1 MATEKINEIFDIEAI
16 NKQVQAVKAG
26 IESTLSDMEKF
37 AKKASDLNKTIEQSG
52 SFKEVADAT
61 DKVRKAQEEY
71 AKQVDKLNAL
81 KKQETQLNERLAKT
95 QQDMLAKIA
104 ELQKRI
110 DEETN
115 ALNNRTKAMKDDMAQ
130 SQANINQKK
139 NESKA
144 AIDNSNAIKAE
155 ADAYREAVDRINDN
169 IGSRSENINLLL
181 QEQTVLANLKSE
193 IDKLNKIEKQNGKLT
208 QEQKNQRIALVSAQQ
223 ESKQAISELSSAIKN
238 DVKMNQAAKGSM
250 DEMEQAV
257 GRMKKVYRSL
267 GDDIR
272 NSPFGQ
278 ELLAQ
283 INATDEKLNELNA
296 SIGNHHKTIGDYE
309 GAIKR
314 VIASQTP
321 FIGQLIDIAGNSKG
335 VAGGFSAM
343 IGGAKAFGKALLGL
357 LANPVV
363 AILAAIA
370 LAIGVVVKAMKSSEE
385 ATARW
390 NVILAPLNR
399 TLDFFLSILPKG
411 VGFLLTFLE
420 TANKMYGVL
429 LKLAEKIPFVGEK
442 IKEINDANQEAIEI
456 EKAKYELTKRTRK
469 FNEESAEAELK
480 VSDLRDKAAQRDK
493 YTTEERIAFLEEAIA
508 IETKVAKE
516 KENIAKENL
525 RILEEE
531 AKRND
536 KDAEFNDKLSEAKI
550 AVTRATIELNTKT
563 RELNTQR
570 SEAINKMREEK
581 RAEDELVKSR
591 KAAQVSL
598 MKEGIDKQLA
608 QINANYDGQITS
620 LKTKLR
626 EETTLSKKAQEEIN
640 RTIILLEQN
649 REKDIKKAREDFNKE
664 VLKMNTDAQRQLEDV
679 VTSLMK
685 EGQEKQI
692 EILNNSYDRQVEDLK
707 LRLAQEKN
715 LTEEA
720 RKSIN
725 NTIIALEQ
733 KRQQDIE
740 KINSSFSVK
749 RIKDESLMI
758 RQQAYMA
765 ESEELKALADRY
777 NSTNMT
783 KEQFEQEKLE
793 ISRKY
798 NKLAF
803 ESDISTLE
811 DIVKNSGLQGE
822 ELKNIEKE
830 LAQKRV
836 EYNKWANEQIISDE
850 TRAAEIRKDLEK
862 TLQQQRIQLMTE
874 ALSVIASIT
883 NSLFERR
890 TQQLDAEIE
899 KIEERKN
906 ADIEAIDQMSISEEE
921 AEARKM
927 AVEARADA
935 QKKKLEKEQKKAQR
949 QQAIA
954 QKAFQLMQVAMET
967 ATAIHK
973 ITAEAAAAAAIPFIG
988 QALAAAALAQIPGV
1002 IASGALQAGVIA
1014 AQPIPKYAKGTEDHP
1029 GGLAIVGDGGQKEVA
1044 ILPDGGYYVTP
1055 SIPTLVDLPKGT
1067 EVLPS
1072 VNEALMSITKAPR
1085 LDTSMPTST
1094 DRIEKEIIELKST
1107 MKSVITA
1114 IEKNRSQISVTLD
1127 QNGTWKVY
1135 DQKKGLDE
1143 YLNKNL
1149 RIQR

>member
-16 NKQVQAVKAG
+16 NKQVQAVKTG

-81 KKQETQLNERLAKT
+81 KKQEAQLNERLAKT

-169 IGSRSENINLLL
+169 IGSRSKNINLLL

-193 IDKLNKIEKQNGKLT
+193 IDKLNKIEKQNGELT

-343 IGGAKAFGKALLGL
+343 VGGAKAFGKALLSL

-363 AILAAIA
+363 LILSAIA
-370 LAIGVVVKAMKSSEE
+370 LAIGAVVKVMRSSEE

-399 TLDFFLSILPKG
+399 TLDFFLSILQKG
-411 VGFLLTFLE
+411 VGFLLTFIE

-442 IKEINDANQEAIEI
+442 IKEMNEANQEAIEI

-480 VSDLRDKAAQRDK
+480 VSDLRNKAAQKDK

-508 IETKVAKE
+508 IETKMAEE
-516 KENIAKENL
+516 KEAIAKKNL
-525 RILEEE
+525 EILEAE
-531 AKRND
+531 AKRADND
-536 KDAEFNDKLSEAKI
+536 AATNDKLSEAKI

-563 RELNTQR
+563 RELNAQR
-570 SEAINKMREEK
+570 TEAINKMREEK
-581 RAEDELVKSR
+581 KAEDELVKSR

-608 QINANYDGQITS
+608 QINANYDGQITA

-626 EETTLSKKAQEEIN
+626 EETTLSKKAQEEISQ
-640 RTIILLEQN
+640 TIILLEQN
-649 REKDIKKAREDFNKE
+649 REKDIKKTREDFNKE

-692 EILNNSYDRQVEDLK
+692 EILNTSYDRQVEDLK

-725 NTIIALEQ
+725 NTIVALEQ

-783 KEQFEQEKLE
+783 KEQFEQKKLE

-836 EYNKWANEQIISDE
+836 EYNQWANQQIIDND
-850 TRAAEIRKDLEK
+850 TKAAEKRKELEK
-862 TLQQQRIQLMTE
+862 ELQNQRIQLIGE
-874 ALSVIASIT
+874 ALSTVASFT
-883 NSLFERR
+883 NSMFERR
-890 TQQLDAEIE
+890 VQQLDSEIE
-899 KIEERKN
+899 KIDERKN
-906 ADIEAIDQMSISEEE
+906 ADIEAIEQMGLSDEE

-927 AVEARADA
+927 AIEARAAAQTDRLEK
-935 QKKKLEKEQKKAQR
+935 QKKKMQK

-954 QKAFQLMQVAMET
+954 EKAYQLMQVAMET
-967 ATAIHK
+967 AKAVANIKLIMAT
-973 ITAEAAAAAAIPFIG
+973 
-988 QALAAAALAQIPGV
+988 LAANPVTLPFVPMAAAQIP
-1002 IASGALQAGVIA
+1002 IAIATGALQAAVIA

-1085 LDTSMPTST
+1085 FDTSMPTST

-1149 RIQR
+1149 RIRR

>member
-16 NKQVQAVKAG
+16 NKQVQAVKTG

-81 KKQETQLNERLAKT
+81 KKQEAQLNERLAKT

-104 ELQKRI
+104 ELQKSI

-343 IGGAKAFGKALLGL
+343 VGGAKAFGKALLSL

-363 AILAAIA
+363 LILSAIA
-370 LAIGVVVKAMKSSEE
+370 LAIGAVVKVMRSSEE

-399 TLDFFLSILPKG
+399 TLDFFLSILQKG
-411 VGFLLTFLE
+411 VGFLLTFIE

-442 IKEINDANQEAIEI
+442 IKEMNEANQEAIEI

-480 VSDLRDKAAQRDK
+480 VSDLRNKAAQKDK

-508 IETKVAKE
+508 IETKMAEE
-516 KENIAKENL
+516 KEAIAKKNL
-525 RILEEE
+525 EILEAE
-531 AKRND
+531 AKRADND
-536 KDAEFNDKLSEAKI
+536 AATNDKLSEAKI

-563 RELNTQR
+563 RELNAQR
-570 SEAINKMREEK
+570 TEAINKMREEK
-581 RAEDELVKSR
+581 KAEDELVKSR

-608 QINANYDGQITS
+608 QINANYDGQITA

-626 EETTLSKKAQEEIN
+626 EETTLSKKAQEEISQ
-640 RTIILLEQN
+640 TIILLEQN
-649 REKDIKKAREDFNKE
+649 REKDIKKTREDFNKE

-692 EILNNSYDRQVEDLK
+692 EILNTSYDRQVEDLK

-725 NTIIALEQ
+725 NTIVALEQ

-783 KEQFEQEKLE
+783 KEQFEQKKLE

-836 EYNKWANEQIISDE
+836 EYNQWANQQIIDND
-850 TRAAEIRKDLEK
+850 TKAAEKRKELEK
-862 TLQQQRIQLMTE
+862 ELQNQRIQLIGE
-874 ALSVIASIT
+874 ALSTVASVT
-883 NSLFERR
+883 NSMFERR
-890 TQQLDAEIE
+890 VQQLDSEIE

-906 ADIEAIDQMSISEEE
+906 ADIEAIEQMGLSDEE

-927 AVEARADA
+927 AIEARAAAQTDRLEK
-935 QKKKLEKEQKKAQR
+935 QKKKMQK

-954 QKAFQLMQVAMET
+954 EKAYQLMQVAMET
-967 ATAIHK
+967 AKAVANIKLIMAT
-973 ITAEAAAAAAIPFIG
+973 
-988 QALAAAALAQIPGV
+988 LAANPVTLPFVPMAAAQIP
-1002 IASGALQAGVIA
+1002 IAIATGALQAAVIA

-1094 DRIEKEIIELKST
+1094 DRIEKRIDMLEGVLKD
-1107 MKSVITA
+1107 VVRA

>member
-130 SQANINQKK
+130 SQTNINQKK

-343 IGGAKAFGKALLGL
+343 VGGAKAFGKALLGL

-370 LAIGVVVKAMKSSEE
+370 LAIGVLVKVMKSSEE

-390 NVILAPLNR
+390 NAVLAPLTRAFN
-399 TLDFFLSILPKG
+399 FFLSMVQKG
-411 VGFLLTFLE
+411 VGFILSLVEVQMKLLGSL
-420 TANKMYGVL
+420 A
-429 LKLAEKIPFVGEK
+429 KLAEKLPFVGK
-442 IKEINDANQEAIEI
+442 YIKEVNDANREAIEI

-480 VSDLRDKAAQRDK
+480 VSDLRNKAAQKDK
-493 YTTEERIAFLEEAIA
+493 YTTEERIAFLDEAIA
-508 IETKVAKE
+508 IETKVAEERKA
-516 KENIAKENL
+516 IAEENL
-525 RILEEE
+525 RILETE
-531 AKRND
+531 ASWADND
-536 KDAEFNDKLSEAKI
+536 AATNDKLSEAKI
-550 AVTRATIELNTKT
+550 AVTRSTIELNA
-563 RELNTQR
+563 QR
-570 SEAINKMREEK
+570 TEAINKMKEEK
-581 RAEDELVKSR
+581 KAEDELVKSR

-707 LRLAQEKN
+707 LRLAQEKK

-725 NTIIALEQ
+725 NTIVALEQ

-765 ESEELKALADRY
+765 ELEELKALADRY

-783 KEQFEQEKLE
+783 KEQFEQ
-793 ISRKY
+793 
-798 NKLAF
+798 
-803 ESDISTLE
+803 D
-811 DIVKNSGLQGE
+811 
-822 ELKNIEKE
+822 LKFP
-830 LAQKRV
+830 V
-836 EYNKWANEQIISDE
+836 SII
-850 TRAAEIRKDLEK
+850 
-862 TLQQQRIQLMTE
+862 
-874 ALSVIASIT
+874 
-883 NSLFERR
+883 N
-890 TQQLDAEIE
+890 
-899 KIEERKN
+899 
-906 ADIEAIDQMSISEEE
+906 
-921 AEARKM
+921 
-927 AVEARADA
+927 
-935 QKKKLEKEQKKAQR
+935 
-949 QQAIA
+949 
-954 QKAFQLMQVAMET
+954 
-967 ATAIHK
+967 
-973 ITAEAAAAAAIPFIG
+973 
-988 QALAAAALAQIPGV
+988 
-1002 IASGALQAGVIA
+1002 
-1014 AQPIPKYAKGTEDHP
+1014 
-1029 GGLAIVGDGGQKEVA
+1029 
-1044 ILPDGGYYVTP
+1044 
-1055 SIPTLVDLPKGT
+1055 
-1067 EVLPS
+1067 
-1072 VNEALMSITKAPR
+1072 
-1085 LDTSMPTST
+1085 
-1094 DRIEKEIIELKST
+1094 
-1107 MKSVITA
+1107 
-1114 IEKNRSQISVTLD
+1114 
-1127 QNGTWKVY
+1127 
-1135 DQKKGLDE
+1135 
-1143 YLNKNL
+1143 
-1149 RIQR
+1149 

>member
-81 KKQETQLNERLAKT
+81 KKQEAQLNERLAKT

-314 VIASQTP
+314 VIASQAP
-321 FIGQLIDIAGNSKG
+321 FIGQLIDITGNSKG

-343 IGGAKAFGKALLGL
+343 VGGAKAFGKALLSL

-363 AILAAIA
+363 LILSAIA
-370 LAIGVVVKAMKSSEE
+370 LAIGAVVKAMKSSEE

-399 TLDFFLSILPKG
+399 TLDFFLSILQKG
-411 VGFLLTFLE
+411 VGFLLTFIE

-429 LKLAEKIPFVGEK
+429 LKLAEKLPLVGEK
-442 IKEINDANQEAIEI
+442 IKEMNDANEEAIEL
-456 EKAKYELTKRTRK
+456 EKAKYEMTKRTRK

-480 VSDLRDKAAQRDK
+480 ISDLRNKAAQKDK
-493 YTTEERIAFLEEAIA
+493 YTTEERIAFLDEAIA
-508 IETKVAKE
+508 IETKVAEE
-516 KENIAKENL
+516 KEAIAKKNL
-525 RILEEE
+525 EILEAE
-531 AKRND
+531 AKRADND
-536 KDAEFNDKLSEAKI
+536 AATNDKLSEAKI

-563 RELNTQR
+563 RELNAQR
-570 SEAINKMREEK
+570 TEAINKMREEK
-581 RAEDELVKSR
+581 KAEDELVKSR

-649 REKDIKKAREDFNKE
+649 REKDIKKTREDFNKE
-664 VLKMNTDAQRQLEDV
+664 VLKMNTDAQRQLEDI

-725 NTIIALEQ
+725 NTIVALEQ

-803 ESDISTLE
+803 EGDISTLE

-836 EYNKWANEQIISDE
+836 EYNQWANQQIIDND
-850 TRAAEIRKDLEK
+850 TKAAEKRKELEK
-862 TLQQQRIQLMTE
+862 ELQNQRIQLIGE
-874 ALSVIASIT
+874 ALSTVASVT
-883 NSLFERR
+883 NSMFERR
-890 TQQLDAEIE
+890 VQQLDSEIE

-906 ADIEAIDQMSISEEE
+906 ADIDAIEQMGLSDEE

-927 AVEARADA
+927 AIEARAAAQTDRLEK
-935 QKKKLEKEQKKAQR
+935 QKKKMQK

-954 QKAFQLMQVAMET
+954 EKAYQLMQVAMGT
-967 ATAIHK
+967 AKAVANIKLIMAT
-973 ITAEAAAAAAIPFIG
+973 
-988 QALAAAALAQIPGV
+988 LAANPVTLPFVPMAAAQIP
-1002 IASGALQAGVIA
+1002 IAIATGALQAAVIA

-1094 DRIEKEIIELKST
+1094 DRIEKRIDTLEGVLKD
-1107 MKSVITA
+1107 VVRA

>member
-155 ADAYREAVDRINDN
+155 ADAYREAVDRINDY

-390 NVILAPLNR
+390 NAVLAPLTRAFN
-399 TLDFFLSILPKG
+399 FFLSIVQKG
-411 VGFLLTFLE
+411 VGFILSLVEVQMKLLGSL
-420 TANKMYGVL
+420 A
-429 LKLAEKIPFVGEK
+429 KLAEKLPFVGK
-442 IKEINDANQEAIEI
+442 YIKEVNDANREAIEI

-480 VSDLRDKAAQRDK
+480 VSDLRNKAAQKDK
-493 YTTEERIAFLEEAIA
+493 YTTEERIALLDEAIA
-508 IETKVAKE
+508 IETKVAEERKA
-516 KENIAKENL
+516 IAEENL
-525 RILEEE
+525 RILETE
-531 AKRND
+531 ANWADND
-536 KDAEFNDKLSEAKI
+536 AATNDKLSEAKI

-563 RELNTQR
+563 RELNAQR
-570 SEAINKMREEK
+570 TEAINKMKEEK
-581 RAEDELVKSR
+581 KAEDELVKSR

-725 NTIIALEQ
+725 NTIVALEQ

-803 ESDISTLE
+803 EGDISTLE

-836 EYNKWANEQIISDE
+836 EYNQWANQQIIDND
-850 TRAAEIRKDLEK
+850 TKAAEKRKELEK
-862 TLQQQRIQLMTE
+862 ELQNQRIQLIGE
-874 ALSVIASIT
+874 ALSTVASVT
-883 NSLFERR
+883 NSMFERR
-890 TQQLDAEIE
+890 VQQLDSEIE

-906 ADIEAIDQMSISEEE
+906 ADIEAIEQMGLSDEE

-927 AVEARADA
+927 AIEARAAAQTDRLEK
-935 QKKKLEKEQKKAQR
+935 QKKKMQK

-954 QKAFQLMQVAMET
+954 EKAYQLMQVAMET
-967 ATAIHK
+967 AKAVANIKLIMAT
-973 ITAEAAAAAAIPFIG
+973 
-988 QALAAAALAQIPGV
+988 LAANPVTLPFVPMAAAQIP
-1002 IASGALQAGVIA
+1002 IAIATGALQAAVIA

-1094 DRIEKEIIELKST
+1094 DRIEKRIESLEGA
-1107 MKSVITA
+1107 MKDMVKA

>member
-399 TLDFFLSILPKG
+399 TLDFFLSILQKG
-411 VGFLLTFLE
+411 VGFLLTFIE

-906 ADIEAIDQMSISEEE
+906 ADIEAIDQLSISEEE

>member
-130 SQANINQKK
+130 SQTNINQKK

-343 IGGAKAFGKALLGL
+343 IGGAKAFGKALLSL

-363 AILAAIA
+363 LILSAIA
-370 LAIGVVVKAMKSSEE
+370 LAIGAVVKVMRSSEE

-399 TLDFFLSILPKG
+399 TLDFFLSILQKG
-411 VGFLLTFLE
+411 VGFLLTFIE

-442 IKEINDANQEAIEI
+442 IKEMNEANQEAIEI

-480 VSDLRDKAAQRDK
+480 VSDLRNKAAQKDK

-508 IETKVAKE
+508 IETKMAEE
-516 KENIAKENL
+516 KEAIAKKNL
-525 RILEEE
+525 EILEAE
-531 AKRND
+531 AKRADND
-536 KDAEFNDKLSEAKI
+536 AATNDKLSEAKI

-563 RELNTQR
+563 RELNAQR
-570 SEAINKMREEK
+570 TEAINKMREEK
-581 RAEDELVKSR
+581 KAEDELVKSR

-608 QINANYDGQITS
+608 QINANYDGQITA

-626 EETTLSKKAQEEIN
+626 EETTLSKKAQEEISQ
-640 RTIILLEQN
+640 TIILLEQN

-692 EILNNSYDRQVEDLK
+692 EILNTSYDRQIEDLK

-725 NTIIALEQ
+725 NTIVALEQ

-836 EYNKWANEQIISDE
+836 EYNQWANQQIIDND
-850 TRAAEIRKDLEK
+850 TKAAEKRKELEK
-862 TLQQQRIQLMTE
+862 ELQNQRIQLIGE
-874 ALSVIASIT
+874 ALSTVASVT
-883 NSLFERR
+883 NSMFERR
-890 TQQLDAEIE
+890 VQQLDSEIE

-906 ADIEAIDQMSISEEE
+906 ADIEAIEQMGLSDEE

-927 AVEARADA
+927 AIEARAAAQTDRLEK
-935 QKKKLEKEQKKAQR
+935 QKKKMQK

-954 QKAFQLMQVAMET
+954 EKAYQLMQVAMET
-967 ATAIHK
+967 AKAVANIKLIMAT
-973 ITAEAAAAAAIPFIG
+973 
-988 QALAAAALAQIPGV
+988 LAANPVTLPFVPMAAAQIP
-1002 IASGALQAGVIA
+1002 IAIATGALQAAVIA

-1044 ILPDGGYYVTP
+1044 ILPNGGYYVTP

-1085 LDTSMPTST
+1085 LDTSIPTST
-1094 DRIEKEIIELKST
+1094 DRIEKRIESLEGA
-1107 MKSVITA
+1107 MKDVVKA

>member
-16 NKQVQAVKAG
+16 NKQVQAVKTG

-81 KKQETQLNERLAKT
+81 KKQEAQLNERLAKT

-104 ELQKRI
+104 ELQKSI

-343 IGGAKAFGKALLGL
+343 VGGAKAFGKALLSL

-363 AILAAIA
+363 LILSAIA
-370 LAIGVVVKAMKSSEE
+370 LAIGAVVKVMRSSEE

-399 TLDFFLSILPKG
+399 TLDFFLSILQKG
-411 VGFLLTFLE
+411 VGFLLTFIE

-442 IKEINDANQEAIEI
+442 IKEMNEANQEAIEI

-480 VSDLRDKAAQRDK
+480 VSDLRNKAAQKDK

-508 IETKVAKE
+508 IETKMAEE
-516 KENIAKENL
+516 KEAIAKKNL
-525 RILEEE
+525 EILEAE
-531 AKRND
+531 AKRADND
-536 KDAEFNDKLSEAKI
+536 AATNDKLSEAKI

-563 RELNTQR
+563 RELNAQR
-570 SEAINKMREEK
+570 TEAINKMREEK
-581 RAEDELVKSR
+581 KAEDELVKSR

-608 QINANYDGQITS
+608 QINANYDGQITA

-626 EETTLSKKAQEEIN
+626 EETTLSKKAQEEISQ
-640 RTIILLEQN
+640 TIILLEQN
-649 REKDIKKAREDFNKE
+649 REKDIKKTREDFNKE

-692 EILNNSYDRQVEDLK
+692 EILNTSYDRQVEDLK

-725 NTIIALEQ
+725 NTIVALEQ

-783 KEQFEQEKLE
+783 KEQFEQKKLE

-836 EYNKWANEQIISDE
+836 EYNQWANQQIIDND
-850 TRAAEIRKDLEK
+850 TKAAEKRKELEK
-862 TLQQQRIQLMTE
+862 ELQNQRIQLIGE
-874 ALSVIASIT
+874 ALSTVASFT
-883 NSLFERR
+883 NSMFERR
-890 TQQLDAEIE
+890 VQQLDSEIE
-899 KIEERKN
+899 KIDERKN
-906 ADIEAIDQMSISEEE
+906 ADIEAIEQMGLSDEE

-927 AVEARADA
+927 AIEARAAAQTDRLEK
-935 QKKKLEKEQKKAQR
+935 QKKKMQK

-954 QKAFQLMQVAMET
+954 EKAYQLMQVAMET
-967 ATAIHK
+967 AKAVANIKLIMAT
-973 ITAEAAAAAAIPFIG
+973 
-988 QALAAAALAQIPGV
+988 LAANPVTLPFVPMAAAQIP
-1002 IASGALQAGVIA
+1002 IAIATGALQAAVIA

-1072 VNEALMSITKAPR
+1072 VNEALISITKAPR

-1094 DRIEKEIIELKST
+1094 DRIEKRIDMLEGVLKD
-1107 MKSVITA
+1107 VVRA

>member
-81 KKQETQLNERLAKT
+81 KKQEAQLNERLAKT

-110 DEETN
+110 NEETN
-115 ALNNRTKAMKDDMAQ
+115 ALNNRTKTMKDDMAQ

-296 SIGNHHKTIGDYE
+296 SIGNYHKTIGDYE

-314 VIASQTP
+314 VIASQAP
-321 FIGQLIDIAGNSKG
+321 FIGQLIDITGNSKG

-343 IGGAKAFGKALLGL
+343 IGGAKAFGKSLLAL

-390 NVILAPLNR
+390 NAVLAPLTRAFN
-399 TLDFFLSILPKG
+399 FFLSIVQKG
-411 VGFLLTFLE
+411 VGFILSLVEVQMKLLGAL
-420 TANKMYGVL
+420 A
-429 LKLAEKIPFVGEK
+429 KLAEKLPFVGK
-442 IKEINDANQEAIEI
+442 YIKEVNDANREAIEI

-480 VSDLRDKAAQRDK
+480 ISDLRNKAAQKDK
-493 YTTEERIAFLEEAIA
+493 YTTEERIAFLDEAIA
-508 IETKVAKE
+508 IETKVAEERKA
-516 KENIAKENL
+516 IAEENL
-525 RILEEE
+525 RILETE
-531 AKRND
+531 ASWADND
-536 KDAEFNDKLSEAKI
+536 AATNDKLSEAKI

-563 RELNTQR
+563 RELNAQR
-570 SEAINKMREEK
+570 TEAINKMKEEK
-581 RAEDELVKSR
+581 KAEDELVKSR

-649 REKDIKKAREDFNKE
+649 REKDIKKTREDFNKE
-664 VLKMNTDAQRQLEDV
+664 VLKMNTDAQRQLEDI

-836 EYNKWANEQIISDE
+836 EYNQWANQQIIDND
-850 TRAAEIRKDLEK
+850 TKAAEKRKELEK
-862 TLQQQRIQLMTE
+862 ELQNQRIQLIGE
-874 ALSVIASIT
+874 ALSTVASVT
-883 NSLFERR
+883 NSMFERR
-890 TQQLDAEIE
+890 VQQLDSEIE
-899 KIEERKN
+899 KIDERKN
-906 ADIEAIDQMSISEEE
+906 ADIEAIEQMGLSDEE

-927 AVEARADA
+927 AIEARAAAQTDRLEK
-935 QKKKLEKEQKKAQR
+935 QKKKMQK

-954 QKAFQLMQVAMET
+954 EKAYQLMQVAMET
-967 ATAIHK
+967 AKAVANIKLIMAT
-973 ITAEAAAAAAIPFIG
+973 
-988 QALAAAALAQIPGV
+988 LAANPVTLPFVPMAAAQIP
-1002 IASGALQAGVIA
+1002 IAIATGALQAAVIA

-1085 LDTSMPTST
+1085 FDASMPTST
-1094 DRIEKEIIELKST
+1094 DRIEKRIESLEGA
-1107 MKSVITA
+1107 MKDVVKA

>member
-26 IESTLSDMEKF
+26 IESTLYDMEKF

-81 KKQETQLNERLAKT
+81 KKQEAQLNERLAKT

-343 IGGAKAFGKALLGL
+343 VGGAKAFGKALLSL

-363 AILAAIA
+363 LILSAIA
-370 LAIGVVVKAMKSSEE
+370 LAIGAVVKVMRSSEE

-399 TLDFFLSILPKG
+399 TLDFFLSILQKG
-411 VGFLLTFLE
+411 VGFLLTFIE

-442 IKEINDANQEAIEI
+442 IKEMNEANQEAIEI

-480 VSDLRDKAAQRDK
+480 VSDLRNKAAQKDK

-508 IETKVAKE
+508 IETKMAEE
-516 KENIAKENL
+516 KEAIAKKNL
-525 RILEEE
+525 EILEAE
-531 AKRND
+531 AKRADND
-536 KDAEFNDKLSEAKI
+536 AATNDKLSEAKI

-563 RELNTQR
+563 RELNAQR
-570 SEAINKMREEK
+570 TEAINKMREEK
-581 RAEDELVKSR
+581 KAEDELVKSR

-608 QINANYDGQITS
+608 QINANYDGQITA

-626 EETTLSKKAQEEIN
+626 EETTLSKKAQEEISQ
-640 RTIILLEQN
+640 TIILLEQN
-649 REKDIKKAREDFNKE
+649 REKDIKKTREDFNKE

-692 EILNNSYDRQVEDLK
+692 EILNTSYDRQVEDLK

-725 NTIIALEQ
+725 NTIVALEQ

-783 KEQFEQEKLE
+783 KEQFEQKKLE

-836 EYNKWANEQIISDE
+836 EYNQWANQQIIDND
-850 TRAAEIRKDLEK
+850 TKAAEKRKELEK
-862 TLQQQRIQLMTE
+862 ELQNQRIQLIGE
-874 ALSVIASIT
+874 ALSTVASFT
-883 NSLFERR
+883 NSMFERR
-890 TQQLDAEIE
+890 VQQLDSEIE
-899 KIEERKN
+899 KIDERKN
-906 ADIEAIDQMSISEEE
+906 ADIEAIEQMGLSDEE

-927 AVEARADA
+927 AIEARAAAQTDRLEK
-935 QKKKLEKEQKKAQR
+935 QKKKMQK

-954 QKAFQLMQVAMET
+954 EKAYQLMQVAMET
-967 ATAIHK
+967 AKAVANIKLIMAT
-973 ITAEAAAAAAIPFIG
+973 
-988 QALAAAALAQIPGV
+988 LAANPVTLPFVPMAAAQIP
-1002 IASGALQAGVIA
+1002 IAIATGALQAAVIA

-1094 DRIEKEIIELKST
+1094 DRIEKRIDMLEGVLKD
-1107 MKSVITA
+1107 VVRA

>member
-343 IGGAKAFGKALLGL
+343 IGGAKAFGKSLLGL

-390 NVILAPLNR
+390 NAVLAPLTRAFN
-399 TLDFFLSILPKG
+399 FFLSIVQKG
-411 VGFLLTFLE
+411 VGFILSLVEVQMKLLGAL
-420 TANKMYGVL
+420 A
-429 LKLAEKIPFVGEK
+429 KLAEKLPFVGK
-442 IKEINDANQEAIEI
+442 YIKEVNDANREAIEI

-480 VSDLRDKAAQRDK
+480 VSDLRNRAAQKDK
-493 YTTEERIAFLEEAIA
+493 YTTEERIALLDEAIA
-508 IETKVAKE
+508 IETKVAEERKA
-516 KENIAKENL
+516 IAEENL
-525 RILEEE
+525 RILETE
-531 AKRND
+531 ASWADND
-536 KDAEFNDKLSEAKI
+536 AATNDKLSEAKI

-563 RELNTQR
+563 RELNAQR
-570 SEAINKMREEK
+570 TEAINKMKEEK
-581 RAEDELVKSR
+581 KAEDELVKSR

-649 REKDIKKAREDFNKE
+649 REKDIKKTREDFNKE
-664 VLKMNTDAQRQLEDV
+664 VLKMNTDAQRQLEDI

-725 NTIIALEQ
+725 NTIVALEQ

-803 ESDISTLE
+803 EGDISTLE

-836 EYNKWANEQIISDE
+836 EYNQWANQQIIDND
-850 TRAAEIRKDLEK
+850 TKAAEKRKELEK
-862 TLQQQRIQLMTE
+862 ELQNQRIQLIGE
-874 ALSVIASIT
+874 ALSTVASVT
-883 NSLFERR
+883 NSMFERR
-890 TQQLDAEIE
+890 VQQLDSEIE

-906 ADIEAIDQMSISEEE
+906 ADIEAIEQIGLSDEE

-927 AVEARADA
+927 AIEARAAAQTDRLEK
-935 QKKKLEKEQKKAQR
+935 QKKKMQK

-954 QKAFQLMQVAMET
+954 EKAYQLMQVAMET
-967 ATAIHK
+967 AKAVANIKLIMAT
-973 ITAEAAAAAAIPFIG
+973 
-988 QALAAAALAQIPGV
+988 LAANPVTLPFVPMAAAQIP
-1002 IASGALQAGVIA
+1002 IAIATGALQAAVIA

-1044 ILPDGGYYVTP
+1044 ILPDGGCYVTP

-1085 LDTSMPTST
+1085 LDTSMTTST
-1094 DRIEKEIIELKST
+1094 DRIEKRIESLEGA
-1107 MKSVITA
+1107 MKDVVKA

>member
-16 NKQVQAVKAG
+16 NKQVQAVKTG

-81 KKQETQLNERLAKT
+81 KKQEAQLNERLAKT

-104 ELQKRI
+104 ELQKSI

-343 IGGAKAFGKALLGL
+343 VGGAKAFGKALLSL

-363 AILAAIA
+363 LILSAIA
-370 LAIGVVVKAMKSSEE
+370 LAIGAVVKVMRSSEE

-399 TLDFFLSILPKG
+399 TLDFFLSILQKG
-411 VGFLLTFLE
+411 VGFLLTFIE

-442 IKEINDANQEAIEI
+442 IKEMNEANQEAIEI

-480 VSDLRDKAAQRDK
+480 VSDLRNKAAQKDK

-508 IETKVAKE
+508 IETKMAEE
-516 KENIAKENL
+516 KEAIAKKNL
-525 RILEEE
+525 EILEAE
-531 AKRND
+531 AKRADND
-536 KDAEFNDKLSEAKI
+536 AATNDKLSEAKI

-563 RELNTQR
+563 RELNAQR
-570 SEAINKMREEK
+570 TEAINKMREEK
-581 RAEDELVKSR
+581 KAEDELVKSR

-608 QINANYDGQITS
+608 QINANYDGQITA

-626 EETTLSKKAQEEIN
+626 EETTLSKKAQEEISQ
-640 RTIILLEQN
+640 TIILLEQN
-649 REKDIKKAREDFNKE
+649 REKDIKKTREDFNKE

-692 EILNNSYDRQVEDLK
+692 EILNTSYDRQVEDLK

-725 NTIIALEQ
+725 NTIVALEQ

-783 KEQFEQEKLE
+783 KEQFEQKKLE

-836 EYNKWANEQIISDE
+836 EYNQWANQQIIDND
-850 TRAAEIRKDLEK
+850 TKAAEKRKELEK
-862 TLQQQRIQLMTE
+862 ELQNQRIQLIGE
-874 ALSVIASIT
+874 ALSTVASFT
-883 NSLFERR
+883 NSMFERR
-890 TQQLDAEIE
+890 VQQLDSEIE
-899 KIEERKN
+899 KIDERKN
-906 ADIEAIDQMSISEEE
+906 ADIEAIEQMGLSDEE

-927 AVEARADA
+927 AIEARAAAQTDRLEK
-935 QKKKLEKEQKKAQR
+935 QKKKMQK

-954 QKAFQLMQVAMET
+954 EKAYQLMQVAMET
-967 ATAIHK
+967 AKAVANIKLIMAT
-973 ITAEAAAAAAIPFIG
+973 
-988 QALAAAALAQIPGV
+988 LAANPVTLPFVPMAAAQIP
-1002 IASGALQAGVIA
+1002 IAIATGALQAAVIA

-1094 DRIEKEIIELKST
+1094 DRIEKRIDMLEGVLKD
-1107 MKSVITA
+1107 VVRA

>member
-115 ALNNRTKAMKDDMAQ
+115 ALNNRTKAMKNDMAQ

-343 IGGAKAFGKALLGL
+343 VGGAKAFGKALLSL

-363 AILAAIA
+363 LILSAIA
-370 LAIGVVVKAMKSSEE
+370 LAIGAVVKVMRSSEE

-399 TLDFFLSILPKG
+399 TLDFFLSILQKG
-411 VGFLLTFLE
+411 VGFLLTFIE

-442 IKEINDANQEAIEI
+442 IKEMNEANQEAIEI

-480 VSDLRDKAAQRDK
+480 VSDLRNKAAQKDK

-508 IETKVAKE
+508 IETKMAEE
-516 KENIAKENL
+516 KEAIAKKNL
-525 RILEEE
+525 EILEAE
-531 AKRND
+531 AKRADND
-536 KDAEFNDKLSEAKI
+536 AATNDKLSEAKI

-563 RELNTQR
+563 RELNAQR
-570 SEAINKMREEK
+570 TEAINKMREEK
-581 RAEDELVKSR
+581 KAEDELVKSR

-608 QINANYDGQITS
+608 QINANYDGQITA

-626 EETTLSKKAQEEIN
+626 EETTLSKKAQEEISQ
-640 RTIILLEQN
+640 TIILLEQN
-649 REKDIKKAREDFNKE
+649 REKDIKKTREDFNKE

-692 EILNNSYDRQVEDLK
+692 EILNTSYDRQVEDLK

-725 NTIIALEQ
+725 NTIVALEQ

-783 KEQFEQEKLE
+783 KEQFEQKKLE

-836 EYNKWANEQIISDE
+836 EYNQWANQQIIDND
-850 TRAAEIRKDLEK
+850 TKAAEKRKELEK
-862 TLQQQRIQLMTE
+862 ELQNQRIQLIGE
-874 ALSVIASIT
+874 ALSTVASFT
-883 NSLFERR
+883 NSMFERR
-890 TQQLDAEIE
+890 VQQLDSEIE
-899 KIEERKN
+899 KIDERKN
-906 ADIEAIDQMSISEEE
+906 ADIEAIEQMGLSDEE

-927 AVEARADA
+927 AIEARAAAQTDRLEK
-935 QKKKLEKEQKKAQR
+935 QKKKMQK

-954 QKAFQLMQVAMET
+954 EKAYQLMQVAMET
-967 ATAIHK
+967 AKAVANIKLIMAT
-973 ITAEAAAAAAIPFIG
+973 
-988 QALAAAALAQIPGV
+988 LAANPVTLPFVPMAAAQIP
-1002 IASGALQAGVIA
+1002 IAIATGALQAAVIA

-1094 DRIEKEIIELKST
+1094 DRIEKRIDMLEGVLKD
-1107 MKSVITA
+1107 VVRA

>member
-81 KKQETQLNERLAKT
+81 KKQEAQLNERLAKT

-314 VIASQTP
+314 VIASQAP
-321 FIGQLIDIAGNSKG
+321 FIGQLIDITGNSKG

-343 IGGAKAFGKALLGL
+343 VGGAKAFGKALLSL

-363 AILAAIA
+363 LILSAIA
-370 LAIGVVVKAMKSSEE
+370 LAIGAVVKAMKSSEE

-399 TLDFFLSILPKG
+399 TLDFFLSILQKG
-411 VGFLLTFLE
+411 VGFLLTFIE

-429 LKLAEKIPFVGEK
+429 LKLAEKLPLVGEK
-442 IKEINDANQEAIEI
+442 IKEMNDANEEAIEL
-456 EKAKYELTKRTRK
+456 EKAKYEMTKRTRK

-480 VSDLRDKAAQRDK
+480 ISDLRNKAAQKDK
-493 YTTEERIAFLEEAIA
+493 YTTEERIAFLDEAIA
-508 IETKVAKE
+508 IETKVAEE
-516 KENIAKENL
+516 KEAIAKKNL
-525 RILEEE
+525 EILEAE
-531 AKRND
+531 AKRADND
-536 KDAEFNDKLSEAKI
+536 AATNDKLSEAKI

-563 RELNTQR
+563 RELNAQR
-570 SEAINKMREEK
+570 TEAINKMREEK
-581 RAEDELVKSR
+581 KAEDELVKSR

-649 REKDIKKAREDFNKE
+649 REKDIKKTREDFNKE
-664 VLKMNTDAQRQLEDV
+664 VLKMNTDAQRQLEDI

-725 NTIIALEQ
+725 NTIVALEQ

-803 ESDISTLE
+803 EGDISTLE

-836 EYNKWANEQIISDE
+836 EYNQWANQQIIDND
-850 TRAAEIRKDLEK
+850 TKAAEKRKELEK
-862 TLQQQRIQLMTE
+862 ELQNQRIQLIGE
-874 ALSVIASIT
+874 ALSTVASVA
-883 NSLFERR
+883 NSMFERR
-890 TQQLDAEIE
+890 VQQLDSEIE

-906 ADIEAIDQMSISEEE
+906 ADIDAIEQMGLSDEE

-927 AVEARADA
+927 AIEARAAAQTDRLEK
-935 QKKKLEKEQKKAQR
+935 QKKKMQK

-954 QKAFQLMQVAMET
+954 EKAYQLMQVAMGT
-967 ATAIHK
+967 AKAVANIKLIMAT
-973 ITAEAAAAAAIPFIG
+973 
-988 QALAAAALAQIPGV
+988 LAANPVTLPFVPMAAAQIP
-1002 IASGALQAGVIA
+1002 IAIATGALQAAVIA

-1094 DRIEKEIIELKST
+1094 DRIEKRIDTLEGVLKD
-1107 MKSVITA
+1107 VVRA

>member
-1 MATEKINEIFDIEAI
+1 MAEEK
-16 NKQVQAVKAG
+16 
-26 IESTLSDMEKF
+26 
-37 AKKASDLNKTIEQSG
+37 
-52 SFKEVADAT
+52 
-61 DKVRKAQEEY
+61 
-71 AKQVDKLNAL
+71 
-81 KKQETQLNERLAKT
+81 
-95 QQDMLAKIA
+95 
-104 ELQKRI
+104 
-110 DEETN
+110 
-115 ALNNRTKAMKDDMAQ
+115 
-130 SQANINQKK
+130 
-139 NESKA
+139 
-144 AIDNSNAIKAE
+144 
-155 ADAYREAVDRINDN
+155 
-169 IGSRSENINLLL
+169 
-181 QEQTVLANLKSE
+181 
-193 IDKLNKIEKQNGKLT
+193 
-208 QEQKNQRIALVSAQQ
+208 
-223 ESKQAISELSSAIKN
+223 
-238 DVKMNQAAKGSM
+238 
-250 DEMEQAV
+250 
-257 GRMKKVYRSL
+257 
-267 GDDIR
+267 
-272 NSPFGQ
+272 
-278 ELLAQ
+278 
-283 INATDEKLNELNA
+283 
-296 SIGNHHKTIGDYE
+296 
-309 GAIKR
+309 
-314 VIASQTP
+314 
-321 FIGQLIDIAGNSKG
+321 
-335 VAGGFSAM
+335 
-343 IGGAKAFGKALLGL
+343 
-357 LANPVV
+357 
-363 AILAAIA
+363 
-370 LAIGVVVKAMKSSEE
+370 
-385 ATARW
+385 
-390 NVILAPLNR
+390 
-399 TLDFFLSILPKG
+399 
-411 VGFLLTFLE
+411 
-420 TANKMYGVL
+420 
-429 LKLAEKIPFVGEK
+429 
-442 IKEINDANQEAIEI
+442 
-456 EKAKYELTKRTRK
+456 
-469 FNEESAEAELK
+469 
-480 VSDLRDKAAQRDK
+480 
-493 YTTEERIAFLEEAIA
+493 EAIA
-508 IETKVAKE
+508 KK
-516 KENIAKENL
+516 NL
-525 RILEEE
+525 EILEAE
-531 AKRND
+531 AKRADND
-536 KDAEFNDKLSEAKI
+536 AATNDKLSEAKI

-563 RELNTQR
+563 RELNAQR
-570 SEAINKMREEK
+570 TEAINKMREEK
-581 RAEDELVKSR
+581 KAEDELVKSR

-608 QINANYDGQITS
+608 QINANYDGQITA

-626 EETTLSKKAQEEIN
+626 EETTLSKKAQEEISQ
-640 RTIILLEQN
+640 TIILLEQN
-649 REKDIKKAREDFNKE
+649 REKDIKKTREDFNKE

-692 EILNNSYDRQVEDLK
+692 EILNTSYDRQVEDLK

-725 NTIIALEQ
+725 NTIVALEQ

-783 KEQFEQEKLE
+783 KEQFEQKKLE

-836 EYNKWANEQIISDE
+836 EYNQWANQQIIDND
-850 TRAAEIRKDLEK
+850 TKAAEKRKELEK
-862 TLQQQRIQLMTE
+862 ELQNQRIQLIGE
-874 ALSVIASIT
+874 ALSTVASFT
-883 NSLFERR
+883 NSMFERR
-890 TQQLDAEIE
+890 VQQLDSEIE
-899 KIEERKN
+899 KIDERKN
-906 ADIEAIDQMSISEEE
+906 ADIEAIEQMGLSDEE

-927 AVEARADA
+927 AIEARAAAQTDRLEK
-935 QKKKLEKEQKKAQR
+935 QKKKMQK

-954 QKAFQLMQVAMET
+954 EKAYQLMQVAMET
-967 ATAIHK
+967 AKAVANIKLIMAT
-973 ITAEAAAAAAIPFIG
+973 
-988 QALAAAALAQIPGV
+988 LAANPVTLPFVPMAAAQIP
-1002 IASGALQAGVIA
+1002 IAIATGALQAAVIA

-1094 DRIEKEIIELKST
+1094 DRIEKRIDMLEGVLKD
-1107 MKSVITA
+1107 VVRA

>member
-390 NVILAPLNR
+390 NAVLAPLTRAFN
-399 TLDFFLSILPKG
+399 FFLSIVQKG
-411 VGFLLTFLE
+411 VGFILSLVEVQMKLLGSL
-420 TANKMYGVL
+420 A
-429 LKLAEKIPFVGEK
+429 KLAEKLPFVGK
-442 IKEINDANQEAIEI
+442 YIKEVNDANREAIEI

-480 VSDLRDKAAQRDK
+480 VSDLRNKAAQKDK
-493 YTTEERIAFLEEAIA
+493 YTTEERIALLDEAIA
-508 IETKVAKE
+508 IETKLAEERKA
-516 KENIAKENL
+516 IAEENL
-525 RILEEE
+525 RILETE
-531 AKRND
+531 ANWADND
-536 KDAEFNDKLSEAKI
+536 AATNDKLSEAKI

-563 RELNTQR
+563 RELNAQR
-570 SEAINKMREEK
+570 TEAINKMKEEK
-581 RAEDELVKSR
+581 KAEDELVKSR

-725 NTIIALEQ
+725 NTIVALEQ

-803 ESDISTLE
+803 EGDISTLE

-836 EYNKWANEQIISDE
+836 EYNQWANQQIIDND
-850 TRAAEIRKDLEK
+850 TKAAEKRKELEK
-862 TLQQQRIQLMTE
+862 ELQNQRIQLIGE
-874 ALSVIASIT
+874 ALSTVASVT
-883 NSLFERR
+883 NSMFERR
-890 TQQLDAEIE
+890 VQQLDSEIE

-906 ADIEAIDQMSISEEE
+906 ADIDAIEQMGLSDEE

-927 AVEARADA
+927 AIEARAAAQTDRLEK
-935 QKKKLEKEQKKAQR
+935 QKKKMQK

-954 QKAFQLMQVAMET
+954 EKAYQLMQVAMET
-967 ATAIHK
+967 AKAVANIKLIMAT
-973 ITAEAAAAAAIPFIG
+973 
-988 QALAAAALAQIPGV
+988 LAANPVTLPFVPMAAAQIP
-1002 IASGALQAGVIA
+1002 IAIATGALQAAVIA

-1094 DRIEKEIIELKST
+1094 DRIEKRIDTLEGVLKD
-1107 MKSVITA
+1107 VVRA
-1114 IEKNRSQISVTLD
+1114 IEKNSSQISVTLD

>member
-16 NKQVQAVKAG
+16 NKQVQAVKSG

-37 AKKASDLNKTIEQSG
+37 AKRTSELNKTIGQSD
-52 SFKEVADAT
+52 SFKEVSDST

-81 KKQETQLNERLAKT
+81 KKQEAQLNERLAKT
-95 QQDMLAKIA
+95 QQDMLAKLA

-110 DEETN
+110 DEETT

-130 SQANINQKK
+130 SRASVNQKQ
-139 NESKA
+139 NEAKVTT
-144 AIDNSNAIKAE
+144 DNANAIKAE
-155 ADAYREAVDRINDN
+155 ADAYMDVVKRINDN
-169 IGSRSENINLLL
+169 MGSRSENINLLL
-181 QEQTVLANLKSE
+181 QEQAVLANLKSE

-208 QEQKNQRIALVSAQQ
+208 KEQRNQRIALVNAQQ
-223 ESKQAISELSSAIKN
+223 ESKQAISELSSVIKN

-250 DEMEQAV
+250 DEMEQAL
-257 GRMKKVYRSL
+257 GKMKDAYRSL
-267 GDDIR
+267 GDDMR

-283 INATDEKLNELNA
+283 IQATDEKLNDLNA

-314 VIASQTP
+314 VIASQSP
-321 FIGQLIDIAGNSKG
+321 FIGQLIDITGKSKG
-335 VAGGFSAM
+335 VSGGFTAM

-390 NVILAPLNR
+390 NAILAPLTRAFN
-399 TLDFFLSILPKG
+399 FFLSIIQKG
-411 VGFLLTFLE
+411 VGFILSLVEVQMKLLGSL
-420 TANKMYGVL
+420 A
-429 LKLAEKIPFVGEK
+429 KLAEKLPFVGK
-442 IKEINDANQEAIEI
+442 YIKEVNDANRKAIEI
-456 EKAKYELTKRTRK
+456 EKSKYELTKRTRK

-480 VSDLRDKAAQRDK
+480 VSELRNKAAQKDK
-493 YTTEERIAFLEEAIA
+493 YSTEERIALLDEAIA
-508 IETKVAKE
+508 IETKVAEERKA
-516 KENIAKENL
+516 IAEENL
-525 RILEEE
+525 RILETE
-531 AKRND
+531 ASWADN
-536 KDAEFNDKLSEAKI
+536 DAETNDKLSEAKI

-563 RELNTQR
+563 RELNAQR
-570 SEAINKMREEK
+570 SEAINKMKEEK
-581 RAEDELVKSR
+581 KAEDELVKSR
-591 KAAQVSL
+591 KATQVSL
-598 MKEGIDKQLA
+598 MEEGLDKQLA
-608 QINANYDGQITS
+608 QINSNYDGQITA
-620 LKTKLR
+620 LKTKLK
-626 EETTLSKKAQEEIN
+626 EETTLSKNAQNEIN
-640 RTIILLEQN
+640 KTIILLEQN
-649 REKDIKKAREDFNKE
+649 REKDIKKTREDFNKE

-692 EILNNSYDRQVEDLK
+692 EILNTSYDRQVEDLK
-707 LRLAQEKN
+707 LRLVQEKN
-715 LTEEA
+715 LTEET

-725 NTIIALEQ
+725 NTIVALEQ

-740 KINSSFSVK
+740 KINSSFSMK

-783 KEQFEQEKLE
+783 KEQYEQEKFE

-803 ESDISTLE
+803 ENEISTLE
-811 DIVKNSGLQGE
+811 EIVKNSGLQGE
-822 ELKNIEKE
+822 ELENIEKE

-836 EYNKWANEQIISDE
+836 EYNQWANQQIIDNE
-850 TRAAEIRKDLEK
+850 TQAAEKRKELEK
-862 TLQQQRIQLMTE
+862 ELQSQRIQLIGE
-874 ALSVIASIT
+874 AVSAIGSIT
-883 NSLFERR
+883 NSMFDRR
-890 TQQLDAEIE
+890 IQQLDSEIE
-899 KIEERKN
+899 KIEERKT
-906 ADIEAIDQMSISEEE
+906 ADIEAIEQMGLSDEES
-921 AEARKM
+921 EARKM
-927 AVEARADA
+927 AIEARAA
-935 QKKKLEKEQKKAQR
+935 AQTERLEKQKKKNQK

-954 QKAFQLMQVAMET
+954 EKAYQLMQVTMET
-967 ATAIHK
+967 AKAVANIKLIMAT
-973 ITAEAAAAAAIPFIG
+973 
-988 QALAAAALAQIPGV
+988 LAANPVTLPFVPMAAAQIP
-1002 IASGALQAGVIA
+1002 IAIAVGALQAAVIA

-1029 GGLAIVGDGGQKEVA
+1029 GGLAVVGDGGRKEVA
-1044 ILPDGGYYVTP
+1044 VFPDGNYYITP
-1055 SIPTLVDLPKGT
+1055 SVPTLVDLPKGT

-1085 LDTSMPTST
+1085 IEMNAPTY
-1094 DRIEKEIIELKST
+1094 DKQIRDEIIELKST
-1107 MKSVITA
+1107 MKSVISA
-1114 IEKNRSQISVTLD
+1114 IEKNRSQISVNLD
-1127 QNGTWKVY
+1127 QNGIWKVC
-1135 DQKKGLDE
+1135 DRQKGIDE

>member
-81 KKQETQLNERLAKT
+81 KKQEAQLNERLAKT

-314 VIASQTP
+314 VIASQAP
-321 FIGQLIDIAGNSKG
+321 FIGQLIDITGNSKG

-343 IGGAKAFGKALLGL
+343 IGGAKAFGKSLLGL

-390 NVILAPLNR
+390 NAVLAPLTRAFN
-399 TLDFFLSILPKG
+399 FFLSIVQKG
-411 VGFLLTFLE
+411 VGFILSLVEVQMKLLGAL
-420 TANKMYGVL
+420 A
-429 LKLAEKIPFVGEK
+429 KLAEKLPFVGK
-442 IKEINDANQEAIEI
+442 YIKEVNDANREAIEI
-456 EKAKYELTKRTRK
+456 EKGKYELTKRTRK

-480 VSDLRDKAAQRDK
+480 VSDLRNRAAQKDK
-493 YTTEERIAFLEEAIA
+493 YTTEERIALLDEAIA
-508 IETKVAKE
+508 IETKVAEERKA
-516 KENIAKENL
+516 IAEENL
-525 RILEEE
+525 SILETE
-531 AKRND
+531 ASRADND
-536 KDAEFNDKLSEAKI
+536 AATNDKLSEAKI

-563 RELNTQR
+563 RELNAQR
-570 SEAINKMREEK
+570 TEAINKMKEEK
-581 RAEDELVKSR
+581 K
-591 KAAQVSL
+591 
-598 MKEGIDKQLA
+598 
-608 QINANYDGQITS
+608 
-620 LKTKLR
+620 
-626 EETTLSKKAQEEIN
+626 
-640 RTIILLEQN
+640 
-649 REKDIKKAREDFNKE
+649 
-664 VLKMNTDAQRQLEDV
+664 LKM
-679 VTSLMK
+679 SL
-685 EGQEKQI
+685 
-692 EILNNSYDRQVEDLK
+692 
-707 LRLAQEKN
+707 
-715 LTEEA
+715 
-720 RKSIN
+720 
-725 NTIIALEQ
+725 
-733 KRQQDIE
+733 
-740 KINSSFSVK
+740 
-749 RIKDESLMI
+749 
-758 RQQAYMA
+758 
-765 ESEELKALADRY
+765 
-777 NSTNMT
+777 
-783 KEQFEQEKLE
+783 
-793 ISRKY
+793 
-798 NKLAF
+798 
-803 ESDISTLE
+803 
-811 DIVKNSGLQGE
+811 
-822 ELKNIEKE
+822 
-830 LAQKRV
+830 
-836 EYNKWANEQIISDE
+836 
-850 TRAAEIRKDLEK
+850 
-862 TLQQQRIQLMTE
+862 
-874 ALSVIASIT
+874 
-883 NSLFERR
+883 
-890 TQQLDAEIE
+890 
-899 KIEERKN
+899 
-906 ADIEAIDQMSISEEE
+906 
-921 AEARKM
+921 
-927 AVEARADA
+927 
-935 QKKKLEKEQKKAQR
+935 
-949 QQAIA
+949 
-954 QKAFQLMQVAMET
+954 
-967 ATAIHK
+967 
-973 ITAEAAAAAAIPFIG
+973 
-988 QALAAAALAQIPGV
+988 
-1002 IASGALQAGVIA
+1002 
-1014 AQPIPKYAKGTEDHP
+1014 
-1029 GGLAIVGDGGQKEVA
+1029 
-1044 ILPDGGYYVTP
+1044 
-1055 SIPTLVDLPKGT
+1055 
-1067 EVLPS
+1067 
-1072 VNEALMSITKAPR
+1072 
-1085 LDTSMPTST
+1085 
-1094 DRIEKEIIELKST
+1094 
-1107 MKSVITA
+1107 
-1114 IEKNRSQISVTLD
+1114 
-1127 QNGTWKVY
+1127 
-1135 DQKKGLDE
+1135 
-1143 YLNKNL
+1143 
-1149 RIQR
+1149 